1 MSEPQASSE
10 PLADAAD
17 VAPAQPDVAAD
28 MAIVLAALGR
38 VEAAVRD
45 GREVLTRLRGCLDE
59 MAQAIVQAKA
69 LVDSP
74 AATSLL
80 NEFEHRIDVMI
91 EIAGGE
97 VRRAVAA
104 EQPAGEAA
112 AVSEAQDTADEP
124 TEVPTVSGVVSRL
137 GASGEA
143 PPSAPDTSEGF
154 DSGLVDAS
162 NVAKLTA
169 MVQALRDSMPPE
181 EPQPATAPE
190 TAAAPEA
197 AAPETTPA
205 AEAAP
210 TAQPVEPA
218 TPSEQATNAAPPDQ
232 AAATAVPAEREPEP
246 APASEL
252 EPAHDAR
259 RFSMAASLPPPE
271 FVSTPAE
278 AMVEPPQYSPPPAH
292 TDPTLGP
299 PPQPAHD
306 PLRALKAM
314 SEHERLALFS

>member
-45 GREVLTRLRGCLDE
+45 GREVLIRLRGCLDE

-69 LVDSP
+69 SADSP

-97 VRRAVAA
+97 VRRAAAA
-104 EQPAGEAA
+104 EQPVAEAA

-137 GASGEA
+137 GASGET
-143 PPSAPDTSEGF
+143 PPPAADTSEGS
-154 DSGLVDAS
+154 DNGLVDSS
-162 NVAKLTA
+162 NVAKLAA

-181 EPQPATAPE
+181 EPQAEAAPE
-190 TAAAPEA
+190 TAAVQEN
-197 AAPETTPA
+197 TSS
-205 AEAAP
+205 AEAASP
-210 TAQPVEPA
+210 TPQSAEPA
-218 TPSEQATNAAPPDQ
+218 PPSEQVTDAQPPDQ
-232 AAATAVPAEREPEP
+232 AAAAVPAEREPEP
-246 APASEL
+246 APASEP
-252 EPAHDAR
+252 EPSYNLR

-271 FVSTPAE
+271 FVSTPTE

-292 TDPTLGP
+292 TDPTP
-299 PPQPAHD
+299 APPQPAHD